1 MSIAKSAVIAAFFAF
16 SAMGSA
22 FASDALP
29 RAGSG
34 GGPGRPDFWTQE
46 AQAEPV
52 AKPVIGASKPATAS
66 MVRSGTGG
74 SNSLGGR
81 VIARPFTPTPT
92 IQSAQQ

>member
-1 MSIAKSAVIAAFFAF
+1 MSIAKSAVIAAFFAIAATGT
-16 SAMGSA
+16 S

-34 GGPGRPDFWTQE
+34 GGPGRPDFWAQETQ
-46 AQAEPV
+46 AAPA

-81 VIARPFTPTPT
+81 AIARPFTPTPA